1 MPDRRCR
8 LLALL
13 FVTVLLAPGTWLRE
27 PAPPVINAV
36 DLRFRPLAL
45 PPRRELARHLG
56 AFDLAGAW
64 EMTSRYSRFGG
75 YSALLVVDDGRFLA
89 ISDRGNWL
97 NFLPPGVTGQPPRA
111 GRTFRWVKGRNQ
123 YLHDSES
130 ATRDPATGR
139 IWLGWEQNNTITRHD
154 RDLREYQSIRPPAM
168 RDWGGNTGAEAMV
181 RLADGRFIVLSEGF
195 TGWLENR
202 RHPALLFAGDP
213 LATADPTRLTF
224 VGPENFSPTD
234 MAQLPDG
241 RVLILMRRLAWP
253 FPARFAGRIA
263 IADPRAIR
271 PGRPWPGKQVAMLS
285 SSLPVDNFEAMAITP
300 GADGRVNVWLLSD
313 ANSGVTQRT
322 LLWKLTVDPR
332 RLP

>member
-1 MPDRRCR
+1 MPTKLCR

-13 FVTVLLAPGTWLRE
+13 FVAVLLAPGTWLRE
-27 PAPPVINAV
+27 PVPPPIHAV
-36 DLRFRPLAL
+36 DLRFRPLTL
-45 PPRRELARHLG
+45 PPSEELARHLG
-56 AFDLAGAW
+56 VFDLVGAW
-64 EMTSRYSRFGG
+64 EMTSHYSRFGG
-75 YSALLVVDDGRFLA
+75 YSALLTVGDGRFLA
-89 ISDRGNWL
+89 ISDRGDW
-97 NFLPPGVTGQPPRA
+97 FYFSPPGVKGRPPRA
-111 GRTFRWVKGRNQ
+111 GRTFGRVKDQKR
-123 YLHDSES
+123 YLYDSES

-139 IWLGWEQNNTITRHD
+139 IWMGWEQDNTITRHD
-154 RDLREYQSIRPPAM
+154 RGFRAYRSIRPPAM

-181 RLADGRFIVLSEGF
+181 RLADGRFIILSEGF
-195 TGWLENR
+195 TGWLDDR
-202 RHPALLFAGDP
+202 GHPALLFAGDP
-213 LATADPTRLTF
+213 LTAGDPTRLTF

-263 IADPRAIR
+263 IADPRDIR
-271 PGRPWPGKQVAMLS
+271 PGEPWQGKQVAMLS

-300 GADGRVNVWLLSD
+300 GADGRVVVWLLSD